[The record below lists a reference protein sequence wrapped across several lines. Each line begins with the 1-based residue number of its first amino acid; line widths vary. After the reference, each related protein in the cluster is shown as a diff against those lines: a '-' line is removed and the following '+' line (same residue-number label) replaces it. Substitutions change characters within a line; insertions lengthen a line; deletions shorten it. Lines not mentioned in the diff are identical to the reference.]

1 MGHKTQQNRPPKAL
15 TRQPLNANHRVFKLI
30 LKDIGKA
37 LIFLFLLLY
46 GLLSAAYAQT
56 TISPLRASLDAQS
69 PEAIFHITN
78 PATHSVKVHLEWRDL
93 IALENGGYRP
103 ASIEERDHI
112 SAAPFLQL
120 SPASFTLPPGG
131 KQQVKVT
138 LREPKQLAQFDH
150 ELRSHLLVVSAPD
163 KGLRQK
169 IGGLPLDM
177 AVAVSVPVVL
187 KPDLPASTAS
197 IDRVWLERH
206 QDGGLILKLALQRHG
221 KASIITGFSAALT
234 KDFIAPEEIAIA
246 HNIALYPEIE
256 QRIVSL
262 PLGTTA
268 LPSGEIELLLY
279 DEGGSQPHLLARRI
293 FYLAPPPGRAEPPR
307 MIRVRAR

>member
-1 MGHKTQQNRPPKAL
+1 MGCKTQQNRPPNYLA
-15 TRQPLNANHRVFKLI
+15 RQPFIVNPCFSRLI
-30 LKDIGKA
+30 LEKIGKP
-37 LIFLFLLLY
+37 LIFLYLLLF
-46 GLLSAAYAQT
+46 GLLGAAHAQT
-56 TISPLRASLDAQS
+56 TISPLRASLDGQS

-78 PATHSVKVHLEWRDL
+78 PATHPVKVHLEWRDL

-103 ASIEERDHI
+103 ASAEERAYI
-112 SAAPFLQL
+112 SAAPLLAL
-120 SPASFTLPPGG
+120 SPASFTLASGE
-131 KQQVKVT
+131 KQQVT
-138 LREPKQLAQFDH
+138 IRLRDPERLARFDH

-177 AVAVSVPVVL
+177 AVAVSVPVML
-187 KPDLPASTAS
+187 KPELPASTAS

-221 KASIITGFSAALT
+221 KASIITGFSAVLS

-268 LPSGEIELLLY
+268 LPGGEIELLLY
-279 DEGGSQPHLLARRI
+279 DEGGTQPRLLARRI

-307 MIRVRAR
+307 IIRVKAR